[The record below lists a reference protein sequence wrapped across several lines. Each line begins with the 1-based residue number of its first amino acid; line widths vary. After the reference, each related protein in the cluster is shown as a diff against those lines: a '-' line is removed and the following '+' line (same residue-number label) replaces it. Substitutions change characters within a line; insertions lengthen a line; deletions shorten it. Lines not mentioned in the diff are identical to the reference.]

1 MRRVDACHLRRL
13 HAALMVLWALLVV
26 PTLLFWT
33 HSVPF
38 LVFVSLYANFVGHFS
53 SWQAAR
59 SEESPGGTS

>member
-1 MRRVDACHLRRL
+1 MRRVDASHLRRL
-13 HAALMVLWALLVV
+13 HLVLMVIWALLAV

-33 HSVPF
+33 NSVPF

-59 SEESPGGTS
+59 SEET

>member
-1 MRRVDACHLRRL
+1 MRQVKVAHLRLL
-13 HAALMVLWALLVV
+13 HLSAMVVWALLLI
-26 PTLLFWT
+26 PTLLWWT

-59 SEESPGGTS
+59 SEES

>member
-1 MRRVDACHLRRL
+1 M
-13 HAALMVLWALLVV
+13 ALMVLWAALVV

-33 HSVPF
+33 NSVPF

-59 SEESPGGTS
+59 VEDS

>member
-1 MRRVDACHLRRL
+1 MRQVRAAHLRTL
-13 HAALMVLWALLVV
+13 HLVAMGTWALPVI

-33 HSVPF
+33 NSVPF

-59 SEESPGGTS
+59 SEES